1 MILKKIDSVGRLV
14 IPMEI
19 RNTLNWKT
27 NDEIELINQDDK
39 LILKKHYSKLKSCC
53 ICNSDKNLQ
62 QFKDKFIC
70 SNCLKEIQN
79 YY

>member
-1 MILKKIDSVGRLV
+1 MILKKIDSVGRIV

-39 LILKKHYSKLKSCC
+39 LILKKHYPRVKSCC
-53 ICNSDKNLQ
+53 ICGSDKNLQ
-62 QFKDKFIC
+62 QFKDKLIC
-70 SNCLKEIQN
+70 GNCLNEIQN
-79 YY
+79 FY